1 MRRRDAIT
9 LMTTVDRASLRS
21 RAPRWWWCCCCCRCC
36 CSTAHKRPSP
46 TRLKIARKSVRG
58 SMYSATIG
66 TSGYWHPVIWMFS
79 SFWED
84 VIPIAPFHYFLL
96 DVFRLTHTHTHTHLF
111 RSVKIKCSTRYE
123 FMQMSAWC
131 NWGKYRAAFKGVAK
145 INCPLYTISQKTSY
159 LYLAITLTCMNWFLS
174 FLGADLLQI
183 KLAIKTCFIAS
194 MLYLTKHIN
203 AKSHEFAWCARV
215 HLVAA

>member
-1 MRRRDAIT
+1 MMLLLLPMLLLDCAQT
-9 LMTTVDRASLRS
+9 AVSNPSQNSPEVGTWVDVFCNYRHFRIL
-21 RAPRWWWCCCCCRCC
+21 
-36 CSTAHKRPSP
+36 
-46 TRLKIARKSVRG
+46 
-58 SMYSATIG
+58 
-66 TSGYWHPVIWMFS
+66 TSGNMDVFVVLRGCNTDS
-79 SFWED
+79 SFSLFPSWRF
-84 VIPIAPFHYFLL
+84 PPH
-96 DVFRLTHTHTHTHLF
+96 THTHTHTHLF

>member
-1 MRRRDAIT
+1 MERRPAAIGLADNSVNERIFFLCDTREWVCLLQMRRRDAIT

-21 RAPRWWWCCCCCRCC
+21 RAPRWCCYCCCCRCC

-145 INCPLYTISQKTSY
+145 INCPLYTISQKRHT
-159 LYLAITLTCMNWFLS
+159 
-174 FLGADLLQI
+174 
-183 KLAIKTCFIAS
+183 FIS
-194 MLYLTKHIN
+194 L
-203 AKSHEFAWCARV
+203 
-215 HLVAA
+215 